1 MLDGLPCAS
10 RSTRAIASA
19 TSGSTGVVAAWSRY
33 TRFTYAS
40 LGVMSALEIS
50 QRAARRLVID
60 AQLLGAERHAPDRRG
75 ILATVEQLVW
85 LQLDPTSVV
94 ARSHLLVLWSRL
106 GRYDPANVARLIYR
120 DQRLFEW
127 RAFLYPTRHLP
138 FYRLAMRSRSLKY
151 LHWRRRAAWMRQN
164 LPLRRQVLSRLRR
177 EGPLATS
184 AFDGRAAVSWHSPG
198 WTNERNASQML
209 EFLSAKGLVLV
220 AGRAGQERLW
230 DLTERCVPAEA
241 LLPSATPTKLIRDAT
256 VRSLRALGVATPT
269 QIQNMLPAALR
280 GSVAKAIPSLER
292 TGELIPARVA
302 ARDGTLKGRWYVHAA
317 DAERIPTL
325 ARSWSGRTTLL
336 SPFDTLIRDRARAEA
351 LFGLRYRVEIYVPRA
366 KRQHGYFA
374 MPILHGDELIGRVDP
389 RVDREADTFVVNAI
403 HVEPGPKRDAA
414 TGRAV
419 AQAL

>member
-1 MLDGLPCAS
+1 
-10 RSTRAIASA
+10 
-19 TSGSTGVVAAWSRY
+19 
-33 TRFTYAS
+33 
-40 LGVMSALEIS
+40 MSEIEIS

-60 AQLLGAERHAPDRRG
+60 AQLLGAERHTPDRRG

-106 GRYDPANVARLIYR
+106 GRYDPADVARLIYR

-151 LHWRRRAAWMRQN
+151 VHLRRRAAWMRQN

-184 AFDGRAAVSWHSPG
+184 AFDGRAAVSWHSRG
-198 WTNERNASQML
+198 WTNDRNASQML
-209 EFLSAKGLVLV
+209 EFLSARGLVLV

-241 LLPSATPTKLIRDAT
+241 LLSAATPAKLIRDAT
-256 VRSLRALGVATPT
+256 VRSLCALGVATPT

-292 TGELIPARVA
+292 AGELIPARVA
-302 ARDGTLKGRWYVHAA
+302 ELKGRWYVHAA
-317 DAERIPTL
+317 DAERIPAL
-325 ARSWSGRTTLL
+325 ERSWSGRTTLL

-351 LFGLRYRVEIYVPRA
+351 LFGMRYRIEIYVPRA
-366 KRQHGYFA
+366 KREHGYFA
-374 MPILHGDELIGRVDP
+374 MPILHEDELIGRIDP
-389 RVDREADTFVVNAI
+389 RVDRERNTLVVNAV
-403 HVEPGPKRDAA
+403 HLEPGPKRDAA

-419 AQAL
+419 AQALDDLARFTGMSHVTLPAGAGLPGLR